1 MLKLKSNTL
10 ATWCKE
16 LTHWKIPWGW
26 ERLRAGGEGDNR
38 GWDGWMAS
46 LIWWTCVWT
55 SSGSWWWAGRPG
67 VLRSMG
73 SQRVGHNWVA
83 ELNWTDSI
91 QLGFPGGSDGKE
103 SACHVGDPGSI
114 SGVRMIPWRGGW
126 HPTRVFFSCL
136 ENSMDRGAWR
146 DTVHGSQGVKWP
158 SDFTLASHFLDKYY
172 FLVST
177 FIKYSWLFML
187 DLELLGAKNYY

>member
-26 ERLRAGGEGDNR
+26 ERLRAGGEGDDR

-46 LIWWTCVWT
+46 LIWWTCVWA

-114 SGVRMIPWRGGW
+114 SGSGWSPGEGDGIPLEYSFLAWRIPWTGEPGGIQ
-126 HPTRVFFSCL
+126 
-136 ENSMDRGAWR
+136 SMGRKESNDRATSLWL
-146 DTVHGSQGVKWP
+146 H
-158 SDFTLASHFLDKYY
+158 
-172 FLVST
+172 T
-177 FIKYSWLFML
+177 F
-187 DLELLGAKNYY
+187 